1 MFIVKYPEIII
12 NLDHIKEIHTEGGD
26 GDNAT
31 LYVISHDGT
40 RTDFCTEDG
49 DLVYTALGDI
59 ASSISADKSVWDW
72 DSYVNG

>member
-1 MFIVKYPEIII
+1 MFIMKYPEIII
-12 NLDHIKEIHTEGGD
+12 NLDHVKEIHADADE

-31 LYVISHDGT
+31 IYVIAPDGT

-49 DLVYTALGDI
+49 DLIYPALGSMA
-59 ASSISADKSVWDW
+59 ASLSSDKPVWDW